1 MGLGNFFSK
10 SKAKSIE
17 VNGIKYSAPKDGI
30 CSLNVEEGK
39 VFVNGEEV
47 TKEIIEKSPIPKT
60 SSKKEIHFDELKVVF
75 NGVENTNDNTINTD
89 LEKVD
94 IEVNNYKFEDV
105 MSLDVHGNV
114 VIGKTDI
121 IAGKN
126 GIYIDGHLIQLDVNN
141 EDCQDRVFLEDNSL
155 KVKKDLITNVRY
167 DSSKANDIYVGGTF
181 MGKISD
187 TSSTPLDSWAD
198 ITIKGK
204 ANGEIH
210 TITQGDIRIG
220 EE

>member
-17 VNGIKYSAPKDGI
+17 VNGVKYSAPKDGI
-30 CSLNVEEGK
+30 CSLKVEEGK
-39 VFVNGEEV
+39 VFVNGEDA
-47 TKEIIEKSPIPKT
+47 TKEIIEKSPIPKA
-60 SSKKEIHFDELKVVF
+60 SSKKEIPF
-75 NGVENTNDNTINTD
+75 
-89 LEKVD
+89 
-94 IEVNNYKFEDV
+94 
-105 MSLDVHGNV
+105 
-114 VIGKTDI
+114 
-121 IAGKN
+121 
-126 GIYIDGHLIQLDVNN
+126 DGHLIQLDVNN
-141 EDCQDRVFLEDNSL
+141 EDCQDKVFLEDNSL
-155 KVKKDLITNVRY
+155 KVTKDLIANLRY
-167 DSSKANDIYVGGTF
+167 DSSKANNIYVGGTF

>member
-17 VNGIKYSAPKDGI
+17 VNGVKYSAPKDGI
-30 CSLNVEEGK
+30 CSLKVEEGK
-39 VFVNGEEV
+39 VFVNGEEA
-47 TKEIIEKSPIPKT
+47 T
-60 SSKKEIHFDELKVVF
+60 
-75 NGVENTNDNTINTD
+75 
-89 LEKVD
+89 
-94 IEVNNYKFEDV
+94 
-105 MSLDVHGNV
+105 
-114 VIGKTDI
+114 
-121 IAGKN
+121 
-126 GIYIDGHLIQLDVNN
+126 
-141 EDCQDRVFLEDNSL
+141 
-155 KVKKDLITNVRY
+155 KDLIANVRY
-167 DSSKANDIYVGGTF
+167 DSSKTNDIYVGGTF